1 MNEQWQILRSSKSGL
16 IPHVKSQFSVAKR
29 QPSALNLIKLRSL
42 RSPHLFL
49 NF

>member
-1 MNEQWQILRSSKSGL
+1 MNEQWQVLRSGKSGL
-16 IPHVKSQFSVAKR
+16 ISLIKSQFKVAKC